1 MCRWL
6 IFSPSPS
13 LSLALSLLIFF
24 PLAHSPSH
32 SPSLFPSL
40 CLAGRVWFPD
50 KKLYFQLVVLSNKKP
65 YLQLV
70 VLKPISYLSRLLSP
84 ISCIRRI

>member
-6 IFSPSPS
+6 IFSPS
-13 LSLALSLLIFF
+13 LSLALSLLFSF
-24 PLAHSPSH
+24 ALVHFPSH
-32 SPSLFPSL
+32 SHSLFPSL

-50 KKLYFQLVVLSNKKP
+50 DKKLYFQLVVLYNKKP

-70 VLKPISYLSRLLSP
+70 VLKPITYLSRLLSP
-84 ISCIRRI
+84 ISFITRI